1 MKKQRGA
8 FRRRSDLFEAL
19 PDDIVI
25 SILYKLSSTAS
36 SPSDFVAVLL
46 TCKRLNNLGL
56 HPLVVSK
63 SCSKA
68 LAVRAKNWCEEA
80 HRFLKLCVNAGN
92 TEAYYML
99 GMIRFYCLQN
109 RGSGASLMAK
119 AAIKSHA
126 PALYSLALIQ
136 FNGSGGLKNDKDLR
150 AGVALC
156 ARAAFLGHIDALRE
170 LGHCLQ
176 DGYGV
181 RKNITEGRRLLVQ
194 ANAREL
200 ASVLRV
206 FNNSPSPPSSGWQF
220 HNHQQPRP
228 TPPPSY
234 QTGAPNPPTNPSDF
248 DIQLF
253 SDYGFN
259 LTGRELHPANRFLVE
274 WFGSREDR
282 FPGLGIRI
290 CSYKGCGRPET
301 RKNEF
306 RRCSGCGKVNYCS
319 RGCQAHDWRVH
330 HKVECAPMEEWV
342 GHAIDDV
349 DEEEEDNMNG
359 DDDVV
364 DNDPTVEINE
374 GEVDGIQI

>member
-1 MKKQRGA
+1 MRKKLKGNC
-8 FRRRSDLFEAL
+8 RSDLFETL
-19 PDDIVI
+19 HDDIVI
-25 SILYKLSSTAS
+25 SVLCKLSSTAS
-36 SPSDFVAVLL
+36 SPSDFIAVLL
-46 TCKRLNNLGL
+46 TCKRLNKLGL
-56 HPLVVSK
+56 HPIVLSK

-68 LAVRAKNWCEEA
+68 LAIRANKWCDGA
-80 HRFLKLCVNAGN
+80 HRFLKLCVNAGS
-92 TEAYYML
+92 TEAYYTL

-119 AAIKSHA
+119 AAIRSHA

-156 ARAAFLGHIDALRE
+156 ARSAFLGHIDALRE

-181 RKNITEGRRLLVQ
+181 RKNVGEGRRLLVQ

-200 ASVLRV
+200 ASVLHV
-206 FNNSPSPPSSGWQF
+206 FHKSPENSPENVP
-220 HNHQQPRP
+220 
-228 TPPPSY
+228 
-234 QTGAPNPPTNPSDF
+234 GAPNLE
-248 DIQLF
+248 LF

-259 LTGRELHPANRFLVE
+259 INLTGLEMNPVNKFLVD
-274 WFGSREDR
+274 WFGSGQDGL
-282 FPGLGIRI
+282 PGPGPDLRM
-290 CSYKGCGRPET
+290 CSYKRCGRPET

-330 HKVECAPMEEWV
+330 HKVECAPMEEWM
-342 GHAIDDV
+342 GHGIDDV
-349 DEEEEDNMNG
+349 EEDRING
-359 DDDVV
+359 GDDVV
-364 DNDPTVEINE
+364 DDQTVEIE
-374 GEVDGIQI
+374 EREEEVDGIQI